1 LSVAEQRAPTLQM
14 GTIVGRDLEMTQGRL
29 GPVDRWRRMSVIN
42 APRPLATG
50 IDTAILGLR
59 KAQERLGE
67 AAFYVTRQEAVP
79 SESSTKEGQKIKSP
93 AQTPP
98 NPGPPGGAVPG
109 DLAQAMIA
117 QSRVNKASVRP
128 TDPAQAMVAQKLAS
142 QDIGANTKTVQ
153 AFDAML
159 EELSRLKQTRPSNQT
174 K

>member
-1 LSVAEQRAPTLQM
+1 MP
-14 GTIVGRDLEMTQGRL
+14 QGRL
-29 GPVDRWRRMSVIN
+29 GSVDPLVRMSVIN
-42 APRPLATG
+42 APRPLGTG

-59 KAQERLGE
+59 KAQDRLGV
-67 AAFYVTRQEAVP
+67 AAFDIARQEAAT
-79 SESSTKEGQKIKSP
+79 SESSTKEGQKNKTP

-117 QSRVNKASVRP
+117 QRREIRASSRPLDP
-128 TDPAQAMVAQKLAS
+128 TQALVAQSVAT
-142 QDIGANTKTVQ
+142 QDIAANTKTVQ

-174 K
+174 E

>member
-1 LSVAEQRAPTLQM
+1 MLQM
-14 GTIVGRDLEMTQGRL
+14 GTIGPRDLEMSQGRV
-29 GPVDRWRRMSVIN
+29 GRVDPWRRMSVIN

-59 KAQERLGE
+59 KAQDRSGV
-67 AAFYVTRQEAVP
+67 AALHVARQETVV
-79 SESSTKEGQKIKSP
+79 SESSTKEGPKSKPP

-98 NPGPPGGAVPG
+98 NPGPPGGAEPG

-128 TDPAQAMVAQKLAS
+128 TDRTEAMVTQKLAS
-142 QDIGANTKTVQ
+142 HDIAANTKTVQ

-159 EELSRLKQTRPSNQT
+159 EELSRLKQTEPSDPNE
-174 K
+174 